1 MPHRKIHLGDNVL
14 RLAICSAFVS
24 SAILVS
30 SMHMHAQT
38 PQPPFINTLMPVPA
52 KLTTD
57 QGSFTLNSSFTV
69 AAPHFRDERL
79 DAGIGRMLHRL
90 EYQTGIPIAKDIQKD
105 AAGVALVID
114 VQGAGEAIQSID
126 EDEAYSLHVTASGA
140 NLQAKTVVG
149 ALRGM
154 ETLLQLVQ
162 ANGSGYI
169 LPAVTIDDT
178 PRFRWRGLLIDCGR
192 HFEPVSVIE
201 RTLDGMAAVK
211 LNVFHWHL
219 TEDQGFRIE
228 SKLYPK
234 LTGMGSD
241 GLFYTQDQA
250 REVVA
255 YARARGIR
263 VVPEFDIPGHSLGWF
278 VGYPELASGPGPY
291 KLRREF
297 GISDE
302 AMDPTRDSTYKFL
315 DGFIGEM
322 ATIFPDPYLHIG
334 GDETKG
340 VQWKANPSIVEFMQ
354 KHDMKDPAAL
364 QAYFN
369 QRLLKLLEKH
379 HKYMIGWDEV
389 LNPALPK
396 DVIIQSWRGSESLAA
411 GAKQGYQGILSA
423 PYYLDGMKPAEEHYL
438 ADPLPSDSDLTPQ
451 QRSLILGG
459 EVCMWGEQLYE
470 RTIDSRIWPRTAA
483 IAERF
488 WSPENVRDVADM
500 YRRLDVVSVRLEA
513 FGLTHLTNED
523 VGLRALTG
531 SIDIDAMRV
540 FASILEPVSF
550 HERYQGQHTSQL
562 TPLDH
567 LVDAVRPDPPSR
579 YRMEVLVKAFLQSP
593 AQHASEKQELENNFA
608 SWLKAAP
615 EVQKQISVSPLLSDA
630 AGRTQ
635 QFAELGKIGSDA
647 VTYLSG
653 GSAAPAGWKQSSLDA
668 LDAAQKP
675 QGLVRFTV
683 LAPLRELVN
692 AVQ

>member
-1 MPHRKIHLGDNVL
+1 M
-14 RLAICSAFVS
+14 S
-24 SAILVS
+24 
-30 SMHMHAQT
+30 AQT
-38 PQPPFINTLMPVPA
+38 ASFNNTLMPQPA
-52 KLTTD
+52 KLTAE
-57 QGSFTLNSSFTV
+57 QGGFAVGPSFTV
-69 AAPHFRDERL
+69 AAPQFRDERL

-90 EYQTGIPIAKDIQKD
+90 EYQTGVPIGKGVQKD
-105 AAGVALVID
+105 PANVALVIGVKGAD
-114 VQGAGEAIQSID
+114 EAVQSVD
-126 EDEAYSLHVTASGA
+126 EDESYSLKVTASGA
-140 NLQAKTVVG
+140 TLQANTVVG

-162 ANGSGYI
+162 PDHSAYF
-169 LPAVTIDDT
+169 LPAVTIEDT

-241 GLFYTQDQA
+241 GLYYTQEQA
-250 REVVA
+250 KEVVA
-255 YARARGIR
+255 YARGRGIR
-263 VVPEFDIPGHSLGWF
+263 VVPEFDMPGHSLSWF
-278 VGYPELASGPGPY
+278 VGYPEISSGPGPY
-291 KLRREF
+291 KVRREF
-297 GISDE
+297 GITDE
-302 AMDPTRDSTYKFL
+302 AMDPTRDSTYRFL

-334 GDETKG
+334 GDESNG
-340 VQWKANPSIVEFMQ
+340 VQWKANPRIVEFMQ
-354 KHDMKDPAAL
+354 KHDMKDTAAL

-369 QRLLKLLEKH
+369 QHLLKILEKH
-379 HKYMIGWDEV
+379 HKHMIGWDEV

-396 DVIIQSWRGSESLAA
+396 DVVVQSWRGTESLAA

-423 PYYLDGMKPAEEHYL
+423 PYYLDAMKSAEQHYL
-438 ADPLPSDSDLTPQ
+438 ADPLPTNSDLTPQ
-451 QRSLILGG
+451 QQALILGG

-483 IAERF
+483 MAERF
-488 WSPENVRDVADM
+488 WSPENVRDVNDM
-500 YRRLDVVSVRLEA
+500 YRRLDVMSVRLEA
-513 FGLTHLTNED
+513 FGLTHLTQED

-531 SIDIDAMRV
+531 STNIDAMRV
-540 FASILEPVSF
+540 FASVLEPVSF
-550 HERYQGQHTSQL
+550 HERYEGQHTSQL
-562 TPLDH
+562 TPLNR

-579 YRMEVLVKAFLQSP
+579 HEMEVLVQAFIENPSQHDAERHRLQDI
-593 AQHASEKQELENNFA
+593 FA
-608 SWLKAAP
+608 VWTAAAP
-615 EVQKQISVSPLLSDA
+615 KVQKQVSASPLLAADA
-630 AGRTQ
+630 TERTQ
-635 QFAELGKIGSDA
+635 QFAQLADIGSQA
-647 VTYLSG
+647 VAHLAG
-653 GSAAPAGWKQSSLDA
+653 AGSAPAGWKQSSLAA

-683 LAPLRELVN
+683 LDPLRALVN

>member
-1 MPHRKIHLGDNVL
+1 M

-24 SAILVS
+24 SAILIS
-30 SMHMHAQT
+30 SMHMRAQT
-38 PQPPFINTLMPVPA
+38 PQPTFINTLMPVPA

-57 QGSFTLNSSFTV
+57 QGSFTLSSSFTV

-90 EYQTGIPIAKDIQKD
+90 EYQTGVPITKDIQKD
-105 AAGVALVID
+105 AAGAALVVD
-114 VQGAGEAIQSID
+114 VQGAGEAVQSID
-126 EDEAYSLHVTASGA
+126 EDESYSLHVTSSGV

-162 ANGSGYI
+162 TDHAGYI
-169 LPAVTIDDT
+169 LPAVSIEDT
-178 PRFRWRGLLIDCGR
+178 PRFHWRGLMIDSGR
-192 HFEPVSVIE
+192 HFEPVPVIE

-219 TEDQGFRIE
+219 SEDQGFRIE

-234 LTGMGSD
+234 LAGMGSD
-241 GLFYTQDQA
+241 GLYYTQEQA
-250 REVVA
+250 KEVVA
-255 YARARGIR
+255 YARERGIR
-263 VVPEFDIPGHSLGWF
+263 VVPEFDMPGHSVSWF
-278 VGYPELASGPGPY
+278 VGYPDLASGPGPY
-291 KLRREF
+291 TVRRVF

-322 ATIFPDPYLHIG
+322 STIFPDPYFHIG

-340 VQWKANPSIVEFMQ
+340 VQWKGNPRIVEFMQ

-369 QRLLKLLEKH
+369 QRLLKILQKH

-396 DVIIQSWRGSESLAA
+396 DVIIQSWRGTESLAA

-423 PYYLDGMKPAEEHYL
+423 PYYLDAMKPAEQHYL
-438 ADPLPSDSDLTPQ
+438 ADPLPADSDLTPQ
-451 QRSLILGG
+451 QQTLILGG

-483 IAERF
+483 MAERF
-488 WSPENVRDVADM
+488 WSPENVRDVSDM
-500 YRRLDVVSVRLEA
+500 YRRLDVMSVRLEA
-513 FGLTHLTNED
+513 FGLTHLTQED

-531 SIDIDAMRV
+531 TTDIDAMRV
-540 FASILEPVSF
+540 FASVLEPVSF

-579 YRMEVLVKAFLQSP
+579 YQMEVLVQAFLKNP
-593 AQHASEKQELENNFA
+593 AQDGRERQELANNFA
-608 SWLKAAP
+608 SWSKAAP
-615 EVQKQISVSPLLSDA
+615 DVQRQVSESPLLADA
-630 AGRTQ
+630 AGRAQ
-635 QFAELGKIGSDA
+635 QFADLAKIGSEA
-647 VTYLSG
+647 VKYLSG
-653 GSAAPAGWKQSSLDA
+653 GNAAPAGWKQSSLAA

-683 LAPLRELVN
+683 LAPLHDLVN
-692 AVQ
+692 AVQEK

>member
-1 MPHRKIHLGDNVL
+1 MSPLPVFN
-14 RLAICSAFVS
+14 
-24 SAILVS
+24 
-30 SMHMHAQT
+30 
-38 PQPPFINTLMPVPA
+38 NTLMPQPS
-52 KLTTD
+52 KLTVE
-57 QGSFTLNSSFTV
+57 QGGFVITSSFTV
-69 AAPHFRDERL
+69 ASPQFHDERL
-79 DAGIGRMLHRL
+79 DSGIIRMLHRL
-90 EYQTGIPIAKDIQKD
+90 EYQTGVPIGKDIKKD
-105 AAGVALVID
+105 AANTALV
-114 VQGAGEAIQSID
+114 VNVKGAGEAVQSVD
-126 EDEAYSLHVTASGA
+126 ENESYTLNVTAGGA
-140 NLQAKTVVG
+140 KIDANTVVG

-162 ANGSGYI
+162 ADHAAYF
-169 LPAVTIDDT
+169 LPAVSIEDT
-178 PRFRWRGLLIDCGR
+178 PRFRWRGLLIDVGR

-241 GLFYTQDQA
+241 GLYYTQEQA
-250 REVVA
+250 KEVVA

-263 VVPEFDIPGHSLGWF
+263 VVPEFDMPGHSVSWF
-278 VGYPELASGPGPY
+278 VGYPEISSGPGPY
-291 KLRREF
+291 QIRREF
-297 GISDE
+297 GVSDE

-315 DGFIGEM
+315 DGFVGEM
-322 ATIFPDPYLHIG
+322 ATIFPDPYMHIG
-334 GDETKG
+334 GDESNG
-340 VQWKANPSIVEFMQ
+340 VQWKGNARIVEFMQ
-354 KHDMKDPAAL
+354 KHDMKDTAAL

-369 QRLLKLLEKH
+369 QHLLKILEKH

-389 LNPALPK
+389 LNPGLPK
-396 DVIIQSWRGSESLAA
+396 DVVVQSWRGTDSLAA

-423 PYYLDGMKPAEEHYL
+423 PYYLDAMKSAEQHYL
-438 ADPLPSDSDLTPQ
+438 ADPVPSNSDLTAE

-488 WSPENVRDVADM
+488 WSSENVRDVNDM
-500 YRRLDVVSVRLEA
+500 YRRLDVMSVRMEA

-531 SIDIDAMRV
+531 SSDIDALRV
-540 FASILEPVSF
+540 FASVLEPVSF
-550 HERYQGQHTSQL
+550 HERYEGQHTSQL
-562 TPLDH
+562 TPLDR

-579 YRMEVLVKAFLQSP
+579 HQMEVLAHVF
-593 AQHASEKQELENNFA
+593 LENPSQHEAERHQLQVVFA
-608 SWLKAAP
+608 AWAAAAP
-615 EVQKQISVSPLLSDA
+615 EVQKQVAASPLLAADA
-630 AGRTQ
+630 TTRAL
-635 QFAELGKIGSDA
+635 QFAQLADVGSQALAHLGDGS
-647 VTYLSG
+647 
-653 GSAAPAGWKQSSLDA
+653 SAQAGWKQNSLAA

-675 QGLVRFTV
+675 EGLLRFTV
-683 LAPLRELVN
+683 FEPLRALVS